1 MAPGPS
7 SSPEFVLRSLLFA
20 PGNRADVLIKMP
32 RSAPSAAVIDLEDA
46 VPPDQKSEART
57 VAHQV
62 GPSLVER
69 VRLFVRVNAPDT
81 EHFVAD
87 VRTGLPPGLTG
98 IAVPKLESAEAV
110 DAVIAALD
118 AAGHTGLAIAAG
130 IETVTGV
137 VDARAITTHPRVR
150 WCYFGAEDY
159 VADLGGIRTS
169 GNAEVATARAQIGQA
184 ARLGDVQAVDM
195 VVADFADDDRFRRE
209 AAEARGL
216 GFTGKLCIHPAQV
229 PLADEAFRPTEAE
242 LAWAR
247 EVDAAYREAV
257 ARGDAAI
264 SVRGEMVDEPV
275 ARRART
281 LLAAG

>member
-1 MAPGPS
+1 
-7 SSPEFVLRSLLFA
+7 
-20 PGNRADVLIKMP
+20 
-32 RSAPSAAVIDLEDA
+32 
-46 VPPDQKSEART
+46 
-57 VAHQV
+57 VA
-62 GPSLVER
+62 
-69 VRLFVRVNAPDT
+69 
-81 EHFVAD
+81 
-87 VRTGLPPGLTG
+87 
-98 IAVPKLESAEAV
+98 
-110 DAVIAALD
+110 
-118 AAGHTGLAIAAG
+118 
-130 IETVTGV
+130 GV
-137 VDARAITTHPRVR
+137 VDARAITTHTRVR

-159 VADLGGIRTS
+159 VADLGGVRTS

-209 AAEARGL
+209 AAEARAL
-216 GFTGKLCIHPAQV
+216 GFAGKLCIHPAQV
-229 PLADEAFRPTEAE
+229 PLAEEAFRPTEAE